1 MSQPTYKIT
10 DMDALEKACPKAV
23 ETIKTINR
31 VKLTRL
37 WNAARDMGMTIP
49 GVEAVDTT
57 AIDAVVNPAP
67 AETKSFIAEMEKK
80 ATAKKA

>member
-1 MSQPTYKIT
+1 MAKPIYRIT

-49 GVEAVDTT
+49 GVEAS
-57 AIDAVVNPAP
+57 DAVEDIPAHIAIKA
-67 AETKSFIAEMEKK
+67 AEQK
-80 ATAKKA
+80 A

>member
-31 VKLTRL
+31 IKLTRL
-37 WNAARDMGMTIP
+37 FNAARDMGMTIP
-49 GVEAVDTT
+49 GVEAVD
-57 AIDAVVNPAP
+57 AVEDIPAHI
-67 AETKSFIAEMEKK
+67 AKKSTEKK
-80 ATAKKA
+80 A